1 MLLNGYVLSPL
12 GCQNWALKM
21 SLWWKLCQGQL
32 VPAVTYFV
40 GRIGC
45 LAAPD
50 AALPCQ
56 QYSPSL
62 YKSCGLAL
70 KGSINTG

>member
-1 MLLNGYVLSPL
+1 MSEL
-12 GCQNWALKM
+12 GLENEPVVEAL
-21 SLWWKLCQGQL
+21 QGQL

-40 GRIGC
+40 GCIGC

-50 AALPCQ
+50 AALPCE

-70 KGSINTG
+70 KGSYRLTAFFQ